1 MSDEN
6 LKPIDVNSA
15 SPRVIKSSR
24 KLLRKPLKLATG
36 ETAPTTSATP
46 VSDPNALT
54 EAEMSLSV
62 TALKREI
69 AKKRRELRAATSEV
83 EKDAESKALLHRELG
98 DSKAAIESIQSWRAD
113 ISRSYVWKVQQTMD
127 AQLDA
132 AKADLVMHEAS
143 VNGLQPLDE
152 GRLLTLRKKFHRTL
166 GRSFWW
172 TFVAAVL
179 TTLIANLDKVP
190 RQDWLSPL
198 YNPQT
203 SGPILVSALILL
215 GGLATLVRRFIGK
228 EILTKGR
235 IVKFCIWLAVIAI
248 VIFVL
253 PLVWN
258 DLNDKIVPWFKTHY
272 WEIIS
277 GLATAFLL
285 AVLGALVSYYSG
297 WTVFRRDVQKQLH
310 DLKAV
315 IDGYVKT
322 QQEVGRLGI
331 LYKQTTDWLEI
342 LANALYRPW
351 KTNPDWGTSR
361 EFSKHFETFPH
372 SLRVALASENSGAEM
387 AALENAIASRL
398 LVQGWRNRAFED
410 LVTEVGASMGMVNG
424 SFSVENLDHDL
435 PHQTNNSRALLK
447 KYLQHSAHPEQAAE
461 ISKQN
466 VADSAAGLAPNDDYL
481 VSVARARL
489 LDLIDKTQ
497 SQLLSQ
503 TRPRVEQI
511 IDDPLSDF
519 RADTSGVHE
528 HDSTQNWDEFL
539 NLSLGGESVEQ
550 VPLGALSF
558 TTRGRTARAGQ
569 DPKTYILVPK
579 RLGEALPH
587 IASPEKVE
595 VQLVGDDKPRPV
607 EIMARLD
614 VAGPVDFLDLALLHG
629 GAAETTA
636 RAAALPVED
645 EPQEII
651 YGREDL

>member
-1 MSDEN
+1 MSDVNMNSSEQSSHSKAFE
-6 LKPIDVNSA
+6 KPQ
-15 SPRVIKSSR
+15 R
-24 KLLRKPLKLATG
+24 KLLRRSSK
-36 ETAPTTSATP
+36 TAANLEPQVTP
-46 VSDPNALT
+46 VEDPNSLT
-54 EAEMSLSV
+54 EAELALSA

-69 AKKRRELRAATSEV
+69 AKKRRELKAAKAEIAQAS
-83 EKDAESKALLHRELG
+83 ESKVTLEKELA
-98 DSKAAIESIQSWRAD
+98 DSKSAIESIQNWRVE
-113 ISRSYVWKVQQTMD
+113 ISRSYVWKVQQSMD
-127 AQLDA
+127 SQLDS
-132 AKADLVMHEAS
+132 AKADLVVHEAS

-152 GRLLTLRKKFHRTL
+152 GRLLALRKKFHRTF

-172 TFVAAVL
+172 ALVGAAL
-179 TTLIANLDKVP
+179 TTLIANLDRVP

-203 SGPILVSALILL
+203 SGPILVATIILL

-228 EILTKGR
+228 EILTRRR
-235 IVKFCIWLAVIAI
+235 IVKFCIWLVVLA
-248 VIFVL
+248 IFVFLL
-253 PLVWN
+253 PLIWN
-258 DLNDKIVPWFKTHY
+258 DLNEKIVPWFKTHY
-272 WEIIS
+272 WEILS
-277 GLATAFLL
+277 GIGTSWLL
-285 AVLGALVSYYSG
+285 VVLGALVAYYSG

-322 QQEVGRLGI
+322 QQEVGRLTI

-372 SLRVALASENSGAEM
+372 SLRVAVASEKSGAEM
-387 AALENAIASRL
+387 ASLENAIASRL

-410 LVTEVGASMGMVNG
+410 LVTEVGAAMGMANG
-424 SFSVENLDHDL
+424 TFTVDNLDHDL

-447 KYLQHSAHPEQAAE
+447 KYLKHSAQAYSPSTVTKA
-461 ISKQN
+461 SP
-466 VADSAAGLAPNDDYL
+466 DSLQDNSLAPTDDYL

-489 LDLIDKTQ
+489 LALIDTTQ

-503 TRPRVEQI
+503 TRPRVQQI
-511 IDDPLSDF
+511 IDDPLADL
-519 RADTSGVHE
+519 RGDTSGVSE
-528 HDSTQNWDEFL
+528 QDSTQNWDQFL
-539 NLSLGGESVEQ
+539 TQSLGGESIEQ

-558 TTRGRTARAGQ
+558 TTAGRTSRAGQ
-569 DPKTYILVPK
+569 DPKSHILIPN

-595 VQLVGDDKPRPV
+595 VNLVGDDKPRAV
-607 EIMARLD
+607 EIMARID
-614 VAGPVDFLDLALLHG
+614 VAGPVDFLDLALLNG
-629 GAAETTA
+629 GHSGRQA
-636 RAAALPVED
+636 PPSNQQVQD
-645 EPQEII
+645 EPEAIV